1 MKSRFVIS
9 GTEVGFLNELP
20 LSITMAVNDA
30 REVGSSMSS
39 YSNTIEIPGGAAVD
53 RLFEFIFQVNAT
65 GTNFNPNLKTPAEY
79 YLNEVRVFN
88 GSLQLLKI
96 KKKINGTIT
105 EKVYECSL
113 KGDNGNIFTAIAGK
127 YLTDIDFSDLD
138 HPFSISTTNPLADP
152 KFNASVSDKYC
163 YPFIDY
169 GVNQYELGQPL
180 RTQWDFTYLKP
191 AIFEKEYVFRIF
203 RDAGY
208 TWSNTSW
215 FNFFEASKIV
225 IPCVSAGKLQI
236 PASVK
241 ASKSFRVGRTSNIV
255 VNTAGTVTTGSIYSF
270 GNATIASPVIWNDE
284 TSGDY
289 FDTAGAYNT
298 STGLFTVSYAAFY
311 DLSTVVNLAIDV
323 TPPSGTGAFT
333 GGLQVEAVLEKSTNS
348 GSSYTMVASNI
359 AAITIGG
366 AGTSVQTFTGG
377 VQISYS
383 DTTASA
389 VGTIYRVRV
398 INQSCLITFSGGSGS
413 CSIDT
418 KILGGTASTFYGLI
432 TRGDL
437 PWGNTVVMNDT
448 IPKKV
453 SQLDFLTS
461 VIKCEHLIL
470 EANKDNPTEYNIFT
484 REDFYD
490 EADILDWTDKID
502 VSQQI
507 EIMPMGELDFN
518 RYNFTYKADADYY
531 NKLYFEKYKEI
542 YGTHIQD
549 VENDFV
555 RNEKTIEVV
564 FSPTPVASW
573 NNSIVVPRFYNYDK
587 NTAGLQVVKPLE
599 VNIRRCYF
607 QFVYTTVNTVA
618 MSFNGN
624 SIQLNAYPYCGDIG
638 NPYVPTYDMNFG
650 VPQEFYWNYPGAQY
664 TTNTRYNSR
673 YSKWLYEVS
682 NKDSKI
688 VTMYARLNEHDIYG
702 FSFRKTLYII
712 DSYYRVNRIIDYD
725 PKNDGL
731 CQLELLK
738 LTIGEPFVPENISTE
753 YYDPS
758 EGTGG
763 SA

>member
-9 GTEVGFLNELP
+9 GTEVSFLNELP
-20 LSITMAVNDA
+20 ISITMAVNDA

-96 KKKINGTIT
+96 KKKLNGTIT
-105 EKVYECSL
+105 EKIYECSL
-113 KGDNGNIFTAIAGK
+113 KGENGNIFTAIAGK

-138 HPFSISTTNPLADP
+138 HAFSISTTDPLADP

-169 GVNQYELGQPL
+169 GVNQYEVGEPLGL
-180 RTQWDFTYLKP
+180 RWDFTYLKP

-255 VNTAGTVTTGSIYSF
+255 VNTSGTVTTGSIYSF

-284 TSGDY
+284 TTAPY

-348 GSSYTMVASNI
+348 GSTYTMVASNI

-366 AGTSVQTFTGG
+366 AGKSLV
-377 VQISYS
+377 S
-383 DTTASA
+383 
-389 VGTIYRVRV
+389 
-398 INQSCLITFSGGSGS
+398 
-413 CSIDT
+413 
-418 KILGGTASTFYGLI
+418 STPF
-432 TRGDL
+432 
-437 PWGNTVVMNDT
+437 
-448 IPKKV
+448 
-453 SQLDFLTS
+453 
-461 VIKCEHLIL
+461 
-470 EANKDNPTEYNIFT
+470 
-484 REDFYD
+484 
-490 EADILDWTDKID
+490 
-502 VSQQI
+502 QQ
-507 EIMPMGELDFN
+507 M
-518 RYNFTYKADADYY
+518 K
-531 NKLYFEKYKEI
+531 
-542 YGTHIQD
+542 
-549 VENDFV
+549 
-555 RNEKTIEVV
+555 
-564 FSPTPVASW
+564 S
-573 NNSIVVPRFYNYDK
+573 
-587 NTAGLQVVKPLE
+587 
-599 VNIRRCYF
+599 
-607 QFVYTTVNTVA
+607 
-618 MSFNGN
+618 
-624 SIQLNAYPYCGDIG
+624 
-638 NPYVPTYDMNFG
+638 
-650 VPQEFYWNYPGAQY
+650 
-664 TTNTRYNSR
+664 
-673 YSKWLYEVS
+673 
-682 NKDSKI
+682 
-688 VTMYARLNEHDIYG
+688 
-702 FSFRKTLYII
+702 
-712 DSYYRVNRIIDYD
+712 
-725 PKNDGL
+725 
-731 CQLELLK
+731 
-738 LTIGEPFVPENISTE
+738 
-753 YYDPS
+753 
-758 EGTGG
+758 
-763 SA
+763 